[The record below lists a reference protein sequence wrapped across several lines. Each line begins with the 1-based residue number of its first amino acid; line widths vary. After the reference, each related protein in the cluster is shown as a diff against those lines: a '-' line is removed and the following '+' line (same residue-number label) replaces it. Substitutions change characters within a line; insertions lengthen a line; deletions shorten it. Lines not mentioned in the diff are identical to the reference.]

1 MQVLADLGGST
12 DETSTAGTACIAE
25 PPIRGVL
32 GDYRIGGL
40 LRLPDFPFI
49 ALRGGYRVI
58 QIQGET
64 LHGGEIGAVFTW

>member
-1 MQVLADLGGST
+1 M
-12 DETSTAGTACIAE
+12 
-25 PPIRGVL
+25 L

-40 LRLPDFPFI
+40 LRSPDFPFI

-64 LHGGEIGAVFTW
+64 LHGGEIGVVFTW